1 MDPTTE
7 RRPPIADEPLPTRYE
22 HATAEREATGRWTAA
37 RAFSATPDGRE
48 GRYVVMMP
56 LPNVTGA
63 LHMGHAM
70 DNVMQDLLIRW
81 HRMLGDNTLW
91 MAGTDHAG
99 IATQAVIER
108 RLLELEGKTRHDIG
122 REALVQRIWEW
133 KDRYQQRIVEQQR
146 AMGCSCDW
154 ERQRFTM
161 DSVCSRA
168 VRHTFLALFRD
179 GLVFR
184 GTRLVNWDCAL
195 RTAVSDDEIGYRT
208 VDGAYW
214 HLRYPV
220 IDPEPGEPTHVV
232 VATTRPETML
242 GDTAV
247 ACHPDP
253 RAALDRAVE
262 RLAERAERAPQRER
276 PALEEQLA
284 GLRQRR
290 QTHLDGLVR
299 LAEMAAAGRLI
310 RLPLLDREIPLITDE
325 WAKPEVGSGCVKIT
339 PGHDPNDYEVWQRHQ
354 DRIGLINILEPD
366 GTLNGAAGPY
376 AGLDR
381 EVARTRVVADLES
394 AGLLDRIEPHRVEIG
409 HSDRS
414 GTAIEPYLS
423 RQWYLRMG
431 DVPGGVTVGRGTAN
445 EATVPGLAQVAIDA
459 VAGDWRSPTGRKLAF
474 FPDDRYARTYLDWL
488 GEKRDW
494 NISRQLW
501 WGHQI
506 PIWTARCT
514 GGRLRQALDLAE
526 RVRDREDVAVQLREV
541 TAAIGREGGSLTVDE
556 AGAIARAAAGASAE
570 VEIDLC
576 LRDAEAERELAE
588 ELAALGFEQDP
599 DVLDTWFSS
608 ALWPHSTLGWPDP
621 GDAPVDP
628 GQPPLRAGG
637 GGEDCLSYYYPGSCL
652 VTGRDIITLWVARM
666 VIAGMY
672 NLGDLP
678 FEHCFIHANILDG
691 KGEMMRKSAGNGID
705 PVDIIERY
713 GADALRYVMC
723 ELQTGSQD
731 IRLPVQAV
739 SPFTGKTIDLA
750 TAEHGRTIFTYLCP
764 DTGKEFDVLGTMPDL
779 PGATLISDRFD
790 VGRSFC
796 TKLWNAAR
804 FAFMSLRGYRHR
816 ERPLDELAAEDRWI
830 LSRLSGT
837 CAAVQEQLEGYRPA
851 AALAAVREFF
861 WGDLCDWYLE
871 LIKPRVS
878 DAPGAGAADADTT
891 DAGEAD
897 ADAARQT
904 VAAVLDGT
912 LRLLHPFVP
921 FISETLWARLREL
934 APRRGIAGW
943 QPADAELL
951 AVADWPRPDA
961 RLEDAALEAD
971 VDRLRGVARAVRD
984 LRARHG
990 VEARKPLDAVIR
1002 PTGDGGGRSR
1012 LDAYEGLIRRA
1023 AGLGSLTF
1031 AAGGAPPAGSA
1042 SAVVGDHELHLLDVV
1057 DVEVERQ
1064 RLAKQRDR
1072 LQRQIGGS
1080 ERKLANAGFL
1090 NNAAAEVVERER
1102 QRLADARIELQA
1114 VQQNLSHLT

>member
-7 RRPPIADEPLPTRYE
+7 RRPPRADEPLPTRYE
-22 HATAEREATGRWTAA
+22 HAQAEREATERWMAA
-37 RAFSATPDGRE
+37 RAFSAVPDGRE
-48 GRYVVMMP
+48 RRYVVMMP

-81 HRMLGDNTLW
+81 HRMQGDNTLW

-122 REALVQRIWEW
+122 RDALVQRIWEW

-161 DSVCSRA
+161 DAVCSRA

-253 RAALDRAVE
+253 PAALDRAIE
-262 RLAERAERAPQRER
+262 RLEARAGRAPQRER
-276 PALEEQLA
+276 PALQEQLA

-290 QTHLDGLVR
+290 QTHLHRLVR

-310 RLPLLDREIPLITDE
+310 RLPLLDRPIPLITDE
-325 WAKPEVGSGCVKIT
+325 WAKPDVGSGCVKIT
-339 PGHDPNDYEVWQRHQ
+339 PGHDPNDYEVWQRHR
-354 DRIGLINILEPD
+354 DRIGLINILHPD
-366 GTLNGAAGPY
+366 GSLNDAAGPY

-381 EVARTRVVADLES
+381 VAARTRVVADLES

-423 RQWYLRMG
+423 RQWYVRMG
-431 DVPGGVTVGRGTAN
+431 DVPGGVTVGRGTGN
-445 EATVPGLAQVAIDA
+445 QATVTGLAQVAIDA
-459 VAGDWRSPTGRKLAF
+459 VAGDWRSPSGRKLAF
-474 FPDDRYARTYLDWL
+474 FPDDRYARTHLDWL

-506 PIWTARCT
+506 PIWTARCA
-514 GGRLRQALDLAE
+514 GGRLQRALDLAA
-526 RVRDREDVAVQLREV
+526 RVQGRDDAAVQIRDV
-541 TAAIGREGGSLTVDE
+541 TDAVGQEGRALTVDE
-556 AGAIARAAAGASAE
+556 AAAIAGGAGEA
-570 VEIDLC
+570 EIDLC
-576 LRDAEAERELAE
+576 LRDADAERELSA
-588 ELAALGFEQDP
+588 ELAELGFEQDP

-621 GDAPVDP
+621 QSAQVDDGQTPLGAGDGA
-628 GQPPLRAGG
+628 
-637 GGEDCLSYYYPGSCL
+637 EDCLSYYYPGSCL

-713 GADALRYVMC
+713 GADAMRYVMC
-723 ELQTGSQD
+723 EMQTGSQD
-731 IRLPVQAV
+731 IRLAVQAV
-739 SPFTGKTIDLA
+739 SPFTGKTIELA
-750 TAEHGRTIFTYLCP
+750 TASHGRTIFTYLCP

-790 VGRSFC
+790 VGRAFC

-804 FAFMSLRGYRHR
+804 FAFISLSGYRYR
-816 ERPLDELAAEDRWI
+816 QRTLDELAAEDRWI
-830 LSRLSGT
+830 LSRLSRT
-837 CAAVQEQLEGYRPA
+837 CAAVHEQLAGYRPSS
-851 AALAAVREFF
+851 ALAAVREFF

-871 LIKPRVS
+871 LIKPRV
-878 DAPGAGAADADTT
+878 AAS
-891 DAGEAD
+891 GAD
-897 ADAARQT
+897 ADAARLT
-904 VAAVLDGT
+904 VAMVLDGV

-921 FISETLWARLREL
+921 FITETLWARLREL

-943 QPADAELL
+943 QPPDADLL
-951 AVADWPRPDA
+951 AVAAWPRPAPDV
-961 RLEDAALEAD
+961 EDAALEAD

-1002 PTGDGGGRSR
+1002 PTGDGRAPSR
-1012 LDAYEGLIRRA
+1012 LHDYGELIQRA
-1023 AGLGSLTF
+1023 AVLASLDF
-1031 AAGGAPPAGSA
+1031 AADGAPPAGSA
-1042 SAVVGDHELHLLDVV
+1042 SAVVGDHEVHLLDVV
-1057 DVEVERQ
+1057 DVEVERR
-1064 RLAKQRDR
+1064 RLGKQQDR
-1072 LQRQIGGS
+1072 LQRQIDAS
-1080 ERKLANAGFL
+1080 ERKLANQGFL
-1090 NNAAAEVVERER
+1090 NNAADDVIERER
-1102 QRLADARIELQA
+1102 QRLAHARVELQA
-1114 VQQNLSHLT
+1114 VQQSLSHLT

>member
-7 RRPPIADEPLPTRYE
+7 RRPSRADEPLPARYE
-22 HATAEREATGRWTAA
+22 PAQAEREATGRWTAA
-37 RAFSATPDGRE
+37 RAFSASPDGRE
-48 GRYVVMMP
+48 RRYVVMMP

-81 HRMLGDNTLW
+81 HRMQGDNTLW

-122 REALVQRIWEW
+122 RDALVQRIWEW

-161 DSVCSRA
+161 DAVCSRA

-195 RTAVSDDEIGYRT
+195 RTGVSDDEIGYRT

-247 ACHPDP
+247 ACHPNP
-253 RAALDRAVE
+253 PAALDRAIE
-262 RLAERAERAPQRER
+262 RLEARAGRAPQRER
-276 PALEEQLA
+276 PALQEQLA

-290 QTHLDGLVR
+290 QTHLDRLVR

-310 RLPLLDREIPLITDE
+310 RLPLLDRPIPLITDE
-325 WAKPEVGSGCVKIT
+325 WAKPDVGSGCVKIT
-339 PGHDPNDYEVWQRHQ
+339 PGHDPNDYEVWQRHR
-354 DRIGLINILEPD
+354 DRIGLINILHPD
-366 GTLNGAAGPY
+366 GSLNDAAGPY

-381 EVARTRVVADLES
+381 VAARTRVVADLES

-423 RQWYLRMG
+423 RQWYVRMG
-431 DVPGGVTVGRGTAN
+431 DVPGGVTVGRGTGN
-445 EATVPGLAQVAIDA
+445 EATVTGLAQVAIDA
-459 VAGDWRSPTGRKLAF
+459 VAGDWRSPSGRKLAF
-474 FPDDRYARTYLDWL
+474 YPDDRYARTYLDWL

-506 PIWTARCT
+506 PIWTARCA
-514 GGRLRQALDLAE
+514 GGRLQRALDLAA
-526 RVRDREDVAVQLREV
+526 RVEGRDDAAVQIRDV
-541 TAAIGREGGSLTVDE
+541 TDAVGQEGRALTVDE
-556 AGAIARAAAGASAE
+556 AAAIAGAAGEA
-570 VEIDLC
+570 EIDLC
-576 LRDAEAERELAE
+576 LRDADAERELSA
-588 ELAALGFEQDP
+588 ELAELGFEQDP

-621 GDAPVDP
+621 QSAQVDD
-628 GQPPLRAGG
+628 GQTPLGAADGA
-637 GGEDCLSYYYPGSCL
+637 EDCLSYYYPGSCL

-713 GADALRYVMC
+713 GADAMRYVMC

-731 IRLPVQAV
+731 IRLAVQAV
-739 SPFTGKTIDLA
+739 SPFTGKTIELA
-750 TAEHGRTIFTYLCP
+750 TAKHGRTIFTYLCP

-790 VGRSFC
+790 VGRAFC

-804 FAFMSLRGYRHR
+804 FAFISLSGYRYR
-816 ERPLDELAAEDRWI
+816 QRTLDELAAEDRWI
-830 LSRLSGT
+830 LSRLSRT
-837 CAAVQEQLEGYRPA
+837 CAAVHEQLAGYRPSS
-851 AALAAVREFF
+851 ALAAVREFF

-871 LIKPRVS
+871 LIKPRV
-878 DAPGAGAADADTT
+878 AAS
-891 DAGEAD
+891 GAD
-897 ADAARQT
+897 ADAARLT
-904 VAAVLDGT
+904 VATVLDGV

-921 FISETLWARLREL
+921 FITETLWARLREL
-934 APRRGIAGW
+934 APRRGMAGW
-943 QPADAELL
+943 QPPDADLL
-951 AVADWPRPDA
+951 AVAAWPQPDPDV
-961 RLEDAALEAD
+961 EDAALEAD

-1002 PTGDGGGRSR
+1002 PTGDGRARSR
-1012 LDAYEGLIRRA
+1012 LHDYRELIQRA
-1023 AGLGSLTF
+1023 AVLASLDF
-1031 AAGGAPPAGSA
+1031 AADGAPPAGSA
-1042 SAVVGDHELHLLDVV
+1042 SAVVGDHEVHLLNVV
-1057 DVEVERQ
+1057 DVEVEGR
-1064 RLAKQRDR
+1064 RLGKQQDR
-1072 LQRQIGGS
+1072 LQRQIDAS
-1080 ERKLANAGFL
+1080 ERKLANQGFL
-1090 NNAAAEVVERER
+1090 NNAADDVIERER
-1102 QRLADARIELQA
+1102 QRLAHARVELQA
-1114 VQQNLSHLT
+1114 VQQSLSHPT